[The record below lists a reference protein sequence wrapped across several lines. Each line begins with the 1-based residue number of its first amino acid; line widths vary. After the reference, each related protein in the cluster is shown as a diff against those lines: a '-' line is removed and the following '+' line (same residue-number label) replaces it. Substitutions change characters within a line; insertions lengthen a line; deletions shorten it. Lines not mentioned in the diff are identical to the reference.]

1 MSNELQIMSNVYN
14 NLQMVLIEQGIES
27 LLPAQVTTEQ
37 FIRTAATAM
46 IENPDLQAA
55 DKKSLILALTRCA
68 KDGLMPDGREAA
80 LVVRNTKVDGSY
92 IKKAVYMPMVDGVMK
107 RARQS
112 GQVTNIVSKVVYAS
126 DEFEYV
132 IDEFGE
138 HLKHKPAFVDN
149 DEIVKVYSFA
159 RLTSGEMVIE
169 VMSRNEIERVRDI
182 ATSGK
187 VNSVWDKW
195 FDRMALKTVIHRLA
209 RSLPC
214 ASELFSLFEVTQDTN
229 SQLKTVTEPQVEKKR
244 LSLREVLSQRA
255 NQLKNNEIVVSTPEP
270 EIASIEVEKKK
281 VGQQTPQLESL
292 LNALDDS
299 TDEHNLAEITEY
311 CNKVSGSLS
320 ETEKGILRQK
330 IRATRERLLAESE
343 SSSPKQL
350 VRFANTTGN
359 SWRFPNGEVVYD
371 FINADRKAKALGME
385 LESRSQYNFSNSH

>member
-14 NLQMVLIEQGIES
+14 NLQTVLIEQGIES

-80 LVVRNTKVDGSY
+80 LVVRNTKVDGTY

-209 RSLPC
+209 RRLPC

-270 EIASIEVEKKK
+270 EIASIEVEKKE
-281 VGQQTPQLESL
+281 VDQQTPQLESL

-320 ETEKGILRQK
+320 ESEKGILRQK
-330 IRATRERLLAESE
+330 IRATRERLFAESE

>member
-14 NLQMVLIEQGIES
+14 NLQTVLIEQGIES

-209 RSLPC
+209 RRLPC
-214 ASELFSLFEVTQDTN
+214 ASELFSLLEVTQDTN

-255 NQLKNNEIVVSTPEP
+255 NQLKSNDIEASAPEP
-270 EIASIEVEKKK
+270 KITSIEVEKKK
-281 VGQQTPQLESL
+281 VEQQTPQLESL
-292 LNALDDS
+292 LNALDD
-299 TDEHNLAEITEY
+299 ATEPE
-311 CNKVSGSLS
+311 NLS
-320 ETEKGILRQK
+320 EIVQYCTSVSDELSEYEKQVLRNK
-330 IRATRERLLAESE
+330 IKSAKNRLQ
-343 SSSPKQL
+343 PKSKIEPIKI
-350 VRFANTTGN
+350 VRYANSTKN
-359 SWRFPNGEVVYD
+359 SWRFPDGSVAYD
-371 FINADRKAKALGME
+371 FLSADRKAKELGMQ
-385 LESRSQYNFSNSH
+385 LESGSQYRFSNSH

>member
-14 NLQMVLIEQGIES
+14 NLQSVLIEQGIES

-80 LVVRNTKVDGSY
+80 LVVRSTKVNNSY

-187 VNSVWDKW
+187 VNSVWVKW
-195 FDRMALKTVIHRLA
+195 FDRMALKTVIHRLT
-209 RSLPC
+209 RRLPC
-214 ASELFSLFEVTQDTN
+214 ASELFSLFDVTQDTN
-229 SQLKTVTEPQVEKKR
+229 TQEKTATASQVENKR
-244 LSLREVLSQRA
+244 LSLREVLTQRA
-255 NQLKNNEIVVSTPEP
+255 SKLKGVEIVVSAPEP
-270 EIASIEVEKKK
+270 EIASIEVEKKE
-281 VGQQTPQLESL
+281 VEQQTPQLESL
-292 LNALDDS
+292 LNALDDA
-299 TDEHNLAEITEY
+299 TEQENLNEIVQYCTE
-311 CNKVSGSLS
+311 VSVDLS
-320 ETEKGILRQK
+320 EYEKQILRNK
-330 IRATRERLLAESE
+330 IKSAKKRLQPKPEKAPVKIVRYANAT
-343 SSSPKQL
+343 K
-350 VRFANTTGN
+350 N
-359 SWRFPNGEVVYD
+359 SWRFPDGSVAYD
-371 FINADRKAKALGME
+371 FLSAERKAKELGMQ
-385 LESRSQYNFSNSH
+385 LESRGQYRFSDSH

>member
-14 NLQMVLIEQGIES
+14 NLQTVLIEQGIES

-187 VNSVWDKW
+187 VNGVWDKW

-209 RSLPC
+209 RRLPC

-270 EIASIEVEKKK
+270 EIASIEVEKKE
-281 VGQQTPQLESL
+281 VDQQTPQLESL

-320 ETEKGILRQK
+320 ESEKGILRQK
-330 IRATRERLLAESE
+330 IRATRERLFAESE

-385 LESRSQYNFSNSH
+385 LEERSHYRFSDSH

>member
-14 NLQMVLIEQGIES
+14 NLQTVLIEQGIES

-209 RSLPC
+209 RRLPC

-255 NQLKNNEIVVSTPEP
+255 NQLKNNEIVVSTLEP
-270 EIASIEVEKKK
+270 EIASIEVAKKE
-281 VGQQTPQLESL
+281 VDQQTPQLESL
-292 LNALDDS
+292 LNALDD
-299 TDEHNLAEITEY
+299 ATEPE
-311 CNKVSGSLS
+311 NLS
-320 ETEKGILRQK
+320 EIVQYCTSVSDELSEYEKQVLRNK
-330 IRATRERLLAESE
+330 IKSAKNRLQSKSKIE
-343 SSSPKQL
+343 PIKI
-350 VRFANTTGN
+350 VRYANSTKN
-359 SWRFPNGEVVYD
+359 SWRFPDGSVAYD
-371 FINADRKAKALGME
+371 FLSADRKAKELGMQ
-385 LESRSQYNFSNSH
+385 LESRSQYRFSDSH

>member
-1 MSNELQIMSNVYN
+1 MSNELQVMSNVYN
-14 NLQMVLIEQGIES
+14 NLQTVLIEQGIES

-55 DKKSLILALTRCA
+55 DKKSLVLALTRCA

-112 GQVTNIVSKVVYAS
+112 GQVANIVSKVVYAS

-187 VNSVWDKW
+187 INSVWDKW

-209 RSLPC
+209 RRLPC
-214 ASELFSLFEVTQDTN
+214 ASELFSLFEVTQDAS
-229 SQLKTVTEPQVEKKR
+229 SQLKTVTEPQIEKKR
-244 LSLREVLSQRA
+244 LSLREALTQRA
-255 NQLKNNEIVVSTPEP
+255 SKLKGVEIVVSAPEP
-270 EIASIEVEKKK
+270 EIASIEVEKKEAE
-281 VGQQTPQLESL
+281 QQTPQLESL
-292 LNALDDS
+292 LNALDDA
-299 TDEHNLAEITEY
+299 TEQENLNEIVQYCTE
-311 CNKVSGSLS
+311 VSVDLS
-320 ETEKGILRQK
+320 EYEKQILRNK
-330 IRATRERLLAESE
+330 IKSAKNRLQSKSKIE
-343 SSSPKQL
+343 PIKI
-350 VRFANTTGN
+350 VRYANSTKN
-359 SWRFPNGEVVYD
+359 SWRFPDGSVAYD
-371 FINADRKAKALGME
+371 FLSADRKAKELGMQ
-385 LESRSQYNFSNSH
+385 LESGSQYRFSNSH

>member
-14 NLQMVLIEQGIES
+14 NLQAVLIEQGIES

-209 RSLPC
+209 RRLPC

-255 NQLKNNEIVVSTPEP
+255 NQLKSNDIEASAPEP
-270 EIASIEVEKKK
+270 KITSIEVEKKE
-281 VGQQTPQLESL
+281 VEQQTPQLESL
-292 LNALDDS
+292 LNALDD
-299 TDEHNLAEITEY
+299 ATEPE
-311 CNKVSGSLS
+311 NLS
-320 ETEKGILRQK
+320 EIVQYCTSVSDELSEYEKQVLRNK
-330 IRATRERLLAESE
+330 IKSAKNRLQSKSKIE
-343 SSSPKQL
+343 PIKI
-350 VRFANTTGN
+350 VRYANSTKN
-359 SWRFPNGEVVYD
+359 SWRFPDGSVAYD
-371 FINADRKAKALGME
+371 FLSADRKAKELGMQ
-385 LESRSQYNFSNSH
+385 LESGSQYRFSNSH

>member
-1 MSNELQIMSNVYN
+1 MSNELQIMSKVYN
-14 NLQMVLIEQGIES
+14 NLQTVLIEQGIES

-80 LVVRNTKVDGSY
+80 LVVRSTKVNNSY

-209 RSLPC
+209 RRLPC
-214 ASELFSLFEVTQDTN
+214 ASELFSLFEVAQDTN
-229 SQLKTVTEPQVEKKR
+229 MQLKAATEPQIEKKR
-244 LSLREVLSQRA
+244 LSLREALSQRA
-255 NQLKNNEIVVSTPEP
+255 NQLKNNEIVVSAPEP
-270 EIASIEVEKKK
+270 EITSIEVEKKEAE
-281 VGQQTPQLESL
+281 QQTPQLESL
-292 LNALDDS
+292 LNALDDATEQENLNEIVQYCTS
-299 TDEHNLAEITEY
+299 VSDE
-311 CNKVSGSLS
+311 LS
-320 ETEKGILRQK
+320 EYEKQVLRNK
-330 IRATRERLLAESE
+330 IKSAKNRLQ
-343 SSSPKQL
+343 PKSKIEPIKI
-350 VRFANTTGN
+350 VRYANSTKN
-359 SWRFPNGEVVYD
+359 SWRFPDGSVAYD
-371 FINADRKAKALGME
+371 FLSADRKAKELGMQ
-385 LESRSQYNFSNSH
+385 LENRSQYRFSDSH

>member
-14 NLQMVLIEQGIES
+14 NLQTVLIEQGIES

-209 RSLPC
+209 RRLPC

-229 SQLKTVTEPQVEKKR
+229 MQLKAATEPQLEKKR

-270 EIASIEVEKKK
+270 EIASIEVEKKE
-281 VGQQTPQLESL
+281 VDQQTPQLESL

-320 ETEKGILRQK
+320 ESEKGILRQK
-330 IRATRERLLAESE
+330 IRATRERLFAESE

-371 FINADRKAKALGME
+371 FINADRKAKSLGME

>member
-14 NLQMVLIEQGIES
+14 NLQAVLIEQGIES

-46 IENPDLQAA
+46 IENPDLQVA

-187 VNSVWDKW
+187 INSVWDKW

-209 RSLPC
+209 RRLPC

-229 SQLKTVTEPQVEKKR
+229 IQLKTITEPQVEKKR
-244 LSLREVLSQRA
+244 LSLREALTQRA
-255 NQLKNNEIVVSTPEP
+255 SKLKGVEIVVSAPEP
-270 EIASIEVEKKK
+270 EIASIEVEKKEAE
-281 VGQQTPQLESL
+281 QQTPQLESL
-292 LNALDDS
+292 LNALDDA
-299 TDEHNLAEITEY
+299 TEQENLNEIVQYCTE
-311 CNKVSGSLS
+311 VSVDLS
-320 ETEKGILRQK
+320 EYEKQILRNK
-330 IRATRERLLAESE
+330 IKSAKNRLQSKSKIE
-343 SSSPKQL
+343 PIKI
-350 VRFANTTGN
+350 VRYANSTKN
-359 SWRFPNGEVVYD
+359 SWRFPDGSVAYD
-371 FINADRKAKALGME
+371 FLSADRKAKELGMQ
-385 LESRSQYNFSNSH
+385 LESGSQYRFSNSH

>member
-14 NLQMVLIEQGIES
+14 NLQAVLIEQGIES

-80 LVVRNTKVDGSY
+80 LVVRSTKVNNSY

-187 VNSVWDKW
+187 INSVWDKW

-209 RSLPC
+209 RRLPC
-214 ASELFSLFEVTQDTN
+214 ASELFSLFEVTQETN
-229 SQLKTVTEPQVEKKR
+229 GQLKTVTEPQVEKKR

-270 EIASIEVEKKK
+270 EIASIEVEKKE
-281 VGQQTPQLESL
+281 VEQQTPQLESL
-292 LNALDDS
+292 LNALDDA
-299 TDEHNLAEITEY
+299 TEQENLNEIVQYCTE
-311 CNKVSGSLS
+311 VSVDLS
-320 ETEKGILRQK
+320 EYEKQILRNK
-330 IRATRERLLAESE
+330 IKSAKKRLQ
-343 SSSPKQL
+343 PKPEKAPVKI
-350 VRFANTTGN
+350 VRYANSTKN
-359 SWRFPNGEVVYD
+359 SWRFPDGSVAYD
-371 FINADRKAKALGME
+371 FLSADRKAKELGMQ
-385 LESRSQYNFSNSH
+385 LESGSQYRFSESH

>member
-1 MSNELQIMSNVYN
+1 MNNELQIMSNVYN
-14 NLQMVLIEQGIES
+14 NLQSVLIEQGIES
-27 LLPAQVTTEQ
+27 LLPVQVTADQ

-55 DKKSLILALTRCA
+55 DRKSLVLALTRCA

-80 LVVRNTKVDGSY
+80 LVVRNTKVSGEY

-149 DEIVKVYSFA
+149 DDIVKVYSFA

-182 ATSGK
+182 ATAGK
-187 VNSVWDKW
+187 PNGVWDKW

-209 RSLPC
+209 RRLPC

-229 SQLKTVTEPQVEKKR
+229 TQLKTVTEPQVEKKR
-244 LSLREVLSQRA
+244 LSLRDALSQRA
-255 NQLKNNEIVVSTPEP
+255 KQLKNNDVITPAFEP
-270 EIASIEVEKKK
+270 EITSIEVEKKEAPK
-281 VGQQTPQLESL
+281 QTPQLESL
-292 LNALDDS
+292 INALDDA
-299 TDEHNLAEITEY
+299 TEPENLNEIIQY
-311 CNKVSGSLS
+311 CTSVSEELS
-320 ETEKGILRQK
+320 EAEKQMLRDK
-330 IRATRERLLAESE
+330 IKFTKKRLKPDVEPE
-343 SSSPKQL
+343 PIRV
-350 VRFANTTGN
+350 VRYANSTKN
-359 SWRFPNGEVVYD
+359 SWRFPDGSVVCD
-371 FINADRKAKALGME
+371 FLSADKKAKELGMT
-385 LESRSQYNFSNSH
+385 LEIRSQYNFSNSH